1 MSAAMTRFFFHVRG
15 ADQRL
20 SRDELGLDFPDVE
33 TACVEVV
40 RAARD
45 IGDVFALRGQDPHDY
60 AIEVAD
66 GSHELV
72 FYVPFSDVIDP

>member
-1 MSAAMTRFFFHVRG
+1 MPRFFFHIRG
-15 ADQRL
+15 ADRRL

-33 TACVEVV
+33 TACLEAV

-45 IGDVFALRGQDPHDY
+45 MGGAFALRGQDPHDY

-66 GSHELV
+66 GSHEFV
-72 FYVPFSDVIDP
+72 FNLPFSKVLDH